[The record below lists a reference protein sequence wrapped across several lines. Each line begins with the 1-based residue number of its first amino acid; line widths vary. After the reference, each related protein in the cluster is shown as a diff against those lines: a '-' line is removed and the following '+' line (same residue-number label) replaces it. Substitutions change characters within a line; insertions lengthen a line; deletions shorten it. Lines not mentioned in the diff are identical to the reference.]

1 MNTVV
6 KINPKG
12 LTGSEL
18 RDLVNMKKYKGYRAC
33 KYSELTTSQLQTLRS
48 KVLFALEQRT
58 TMQAKKWKE
67 IMTQIEEV
75 AKYKKY
81 KLN

>member
-1 MNTVV
+1 
-6 KINPKG
+6 
-12 LTGSEL
+12 
-18 RDLVNMKKYKGYRAC
+18 MKKFKGYRAC

-48 KVLFALEQRT
+48 KVIFALEART
-58 TMQAKKWKE
+58 MLQAKKWKE